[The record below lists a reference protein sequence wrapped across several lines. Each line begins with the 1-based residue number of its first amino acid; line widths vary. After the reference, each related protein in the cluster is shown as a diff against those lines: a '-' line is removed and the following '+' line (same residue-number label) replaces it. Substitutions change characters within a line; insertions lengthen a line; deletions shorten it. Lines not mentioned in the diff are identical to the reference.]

1 MSAVKLWNDKKG
13 PYKYYKSCINVVQ
26 FPWQCEKDTEMY
38 VLLKTCVLESS
49 LSEVEVTEFVFIS

>member
-1 MSAVKLWNDKKG
+1 MTKKVHTSII
-13 PYKYYKSCINVVQ
+13 KVVQ
-26 FPWQCEKDTEMY
+26 FTWQCEKDTEMY